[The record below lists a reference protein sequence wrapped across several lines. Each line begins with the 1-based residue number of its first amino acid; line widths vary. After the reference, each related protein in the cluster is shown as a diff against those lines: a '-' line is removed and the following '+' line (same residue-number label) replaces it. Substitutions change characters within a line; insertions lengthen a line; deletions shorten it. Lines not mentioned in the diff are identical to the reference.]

1 VSNATP
7 YAISIVT
14 LFEEYFSGVLATSLL
29 GKAIQRGDLSV
40 RMINPREFTTDKHRS
55 VDDTPYG
62 GGPGMVLKPEPMVEA
77 IEFAREKSPGVPVVL
92 LSPQGKQLDTGVVR
106 SLVSGPGLIL
116 VCGRYEGFDERIRN
130 FVDSEISVGDYV
142 LSGGEPAAAI
152 VIDSVFRHL
161 PGTLGNE
168 ASVVQESFSEGLL
181 EYPQYTRPT
190 EFRGMRVPDVLL
202 SGHHEAVRQWRA
214 EQARLRT
221 ETRRPDLLDESSE
234 DSE

>member
-1 VSNATP
+1 MP

-14 LFEEYFSGVLATSLL
+14 LFEEYFSGVLTTSLL
-29 GKAIQRGDLSV
+29 GKAIERGDVSV
-40 RMINPREFTTDKHRS
+40 EMINPRDFTTDKHRS

-62 GGPGMVLKPEPMVEA
+62 GGPGMVLKPEPMVQS
-77 IEFAREKSPGVPVVL
+77 IEFARKNNPDVPVVL
-92 LSPQGKQLDTGVVR
+92 LSPQGRKLDTSVVESFVNGR
-106 SLVSGPGLIL
+106 GLIL

-161 PGTLGNE
+161 PGTLGND
-168 ASVVQESFSEGLL
+168 ASIVQESFSEGLL

-202 SGHHEAVRQWRA
+202 SGHHEAVRNWRT

-221 ETRRPDLLDESSE
+221 KARRPDLLEQPSE